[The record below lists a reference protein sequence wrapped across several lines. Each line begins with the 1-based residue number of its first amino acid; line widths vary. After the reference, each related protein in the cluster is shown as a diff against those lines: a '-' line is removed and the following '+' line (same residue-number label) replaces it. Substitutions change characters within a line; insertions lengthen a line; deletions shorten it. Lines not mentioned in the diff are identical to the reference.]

1 MRYAIIKNT
10 ICANIIKAE
19 PEFAQKIGAVE
30 IPDGYGIG
38 DRYIDGVWEKG
49 EVPKSDPT
57 AEERLSALESAML
70 VMMEG

>member
-1 MRYAIIKNT
+1 MKYGVIRNN
-10 ICANIIKAE
+10 ICHNVIVSE

-38 DRYIDGVWEKG
+38 DRYVDGAWEKG
-49 EVPKSDPT
+49 EVPKSSPT

-70 VMMEG
+70 AMME